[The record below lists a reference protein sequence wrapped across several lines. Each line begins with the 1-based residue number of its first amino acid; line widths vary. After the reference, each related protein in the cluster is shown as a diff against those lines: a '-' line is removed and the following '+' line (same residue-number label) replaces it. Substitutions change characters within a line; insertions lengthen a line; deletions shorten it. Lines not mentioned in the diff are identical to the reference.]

1 MAQSPLPQ
9 ISVPP
14 ISLPKISV
22 LVNNYNYAAYLPA
35 CIDSV
40 LSQDYPNFEL
50 IVVDDGSKDNSRE
63 IIAAYGDRLVPVLKE
78 NGGQASSFNAG
89 FAAAG
94 GEILCLLD
102 ADDAFLPGKLSH
114 LAKIYA
120 GDGVDWCFDR
130 VTTDEAAGAPD
141 HPVLKPVD
149 YRPAV
154 SRGRFPTIPVP
165 TSGLTFRRSLLAQ
178 ILPMP
183 VAQDVVLSDNYLK
196 FAATYLGAGVL
207 VETPLTFQRIHATNR
222 YTGVAQASPL
232 RSRIMIATGLEL
244 ARRYPGLK
252 SLGVSLAAGGFA
264 QGELSGRA
272 LREELAVATNAA
284 PNPRLAAL
292 DLWWRV
298 AMKRARAALAPR
310 KAAKAV

>member
-1 MAQSPLPQ
+1 MAKSPLPP
-9 ISVPP
+9 VPR
-14 ISLPKISV
+14 ISV

-40 LSQDYPNFEL
+40 LSQDYPDFEL

-63 IIAAYGDRLVPVLKE
+63 IIAGYGDRLVSVLKE

-89 FAAAG
+89 FAAAT

-102 ADDAFLPGKLSH
+102 ADDAFLPGKLSR
-114 LAKIYA
+114 LAEIYA

-130 VTTDEAAGAPD
+130 VTTDEAAGAPGEL
-141 HPVLKPVD
+141 VTKPVD
-149 YRPAV
+149 YRQTLG
-154 SRGRFPTIPVP
+154 RGRFPSIPVP
-165 TSGLTFRRSLLAQ
+165 TSGLTFRRGLLSQ

-196 FAATYLGAGVL
+196 FAASYLGAGVL
-207 VETPLTFQRIHATNR
+207 VDTPLTFQRIHATNR
-222 YTGVAQASPL
+222 YTGAVQASPL

-252 SLGVSLAAGGFA
+252 SLGASLAAGGFA

-272 LREELAVATNAA
+272 LREQLAVATNAA

-298 AMKRARAALAPR
+298 TMKRARASLAPR
-310 KAAKAV
+310 KAAKAG

>member
-1 MAQSPLPQ
+1 MAQSPLPR
-9 ISVPP
+9 
-14 ISLPKISV
+14 ISV

-40 LSQDYPNFEL
+40 LAQDYADFEL

-63 IIAAYGDRLVPVLKE
+63 IIAGYGDRLVAVLKE

-89 FAAAG
+89 FAAAS

-102 ADDAFLPGKLSH
+102 ADDAFLPGKLSR
-114 LAKIYA
+114 LAEIYVR
-120 GDGVDWCFDR
+120 DGVDWCFDK
-130 VTTDEAAGAPD
+130 VTTDEAAQAPAQ
-141 HPVLKPVD
+141 LKLTPVD
-149 YRPAV
+149 HRQALG
-154 SRGRFPTIPVP
+154 RGRFPSIPVP
-165 TSGLTFRRSLLAQ
+165 TSGLTFRRGLLAQ

-222 YTGVAQASPL
+222 YTGAAQASPL

-252 SLGVSLAAGGFA
+252 ALGASLAAGGFA

-272 LREELAVATNAA
+272 LREQLAAATSAA
-284 PNPRLAAL
+284 ANPRLAAL

-298 AMKRARAALAPR
+298 TMKRARASLAPR
-310 KAAKAV
+310 KAVKAG

>member
-1 MAQSPLPQ
+1 MAQSP
-9 ISVPP
+9 
-14 ISLPKISV
+14 LPKISV

-40 LSQDYPNFEL
+40 LAQDYPNFEL
-50 IVVDDGSKDNSRE
+50 IVVDDGSTDGSRE
-63 IIAAYGDRLVPVLKE
+63 IIAAYGERVAPVLKE

-89 FAAAG
+89 FAAAT
-94 GEILCLLD
+94 GEIICLLD

-114 LAKIYA
+114 LARIYA
-120 GDGVDWCFDR
+120 RDGVDWCFDR
-130 VTTDEAAGAPD
+130 VTTDEAAGAPGD
-141 HPVLKPVD
+141 PVLKAID

-165 TSGLTFRRSLLAQ
+165 TSGLTFRRGLLSQ

-196 FAATYLGAGVL
+196 FAASHLGAGVL
-207 VETPLTFQRIHATNR
+207 VDTPLTFQRIHATNR
-222 YTGVAQASPL
+222 YTGASQAGSL

-252 SLGVSLAAGGFA
+252 SLGASLAAGGFA
-264 QGELSGRA
+264 QGGLSGRA
-272 LREELAVATNAA
+272 LLDQLTAATTAA

-298 AMKRARAALAPR
+298 TMKRARAALAPR
-310 KAAKAV
+310 RAAKAA